1 MISEG
6 KDRARR
12 DHYGVSRECR
22 RRNYRYIYWTKKT
35 WKGTSWQ
42 RIEKNSNSHIIGHSI
57 NSHSFRSLV
66 QKE

>member
-22 RRNYRYIYWTKKT
+22 RRNYRYILDKEDME
-35 WKGTSWQ
+35 
-42 RIEKNSNSHIIGHSI
+42 RDIVAKN
-57 NSHSFRSLV
+57 
-66 QKE
+66 